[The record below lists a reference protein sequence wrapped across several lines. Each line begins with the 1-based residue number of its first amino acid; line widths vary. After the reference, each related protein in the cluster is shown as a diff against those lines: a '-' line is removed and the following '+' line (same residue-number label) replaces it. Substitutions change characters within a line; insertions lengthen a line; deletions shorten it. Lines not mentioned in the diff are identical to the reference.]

1 MEKQKSLIDHVVE
14 KAGALTFQVKQAEA
28 LIDTL
33 REERELTDRVRS
45 AFKRLRDDGDEDVRA
60 G

>member
-1 MEKQKSLIDHVVE
+1 MVE

-33 REERELTDRVRS
+33 REERELTTRVRS
-45 AFKRLRDDGDEDVRA
+45 AFEKLRDGDEA
-60 G
+60 AAEAS